1 MDRHL
6 LPDEIDQLLDG
17 EAGFGTAP
25 LRMHVRQCAECRAA
39 LEEARTLVGSLERL
53 PRLAPSA
60 AFAGGVLARVEIF
73 TPWHVAL
80 GDAVRAW
87 VPRSHPARMA
97 AGALAAV
104 VLLASGALSAWL
116 LIHTGAVAA
125 AVEMGM
131 VRWRAEA
138 LGAMGG
144 ALTGVLGASGASA
157 VRAAGSLGI
166 AAAVVALLAAMACVL
181 ALLRAV
187 ATGRWARRVHHTLPR
202 LGILVLL
209 LGASA
214 RASMA
219 QAAAADPVPQR
230 VRSTPA
236 ATTPAATTP
245 AAMSQ
250 PAAAQPAAASAHP
263 SATGLLQRP
272 PREQRSVARALGLAV
287 SWLVLLVV
295 IGVVVLRMAPAP
307 LDGVVHTVA
316 AHFTRSAVAGLVA
329 QLALLPALLLGA
341 ILLALT
347 VVGIPLV
354 PVAAIAAVVVVAGVA
369 TLGFLAMAYL
379 GGAAVLGAAG
389 RGVRA
394 RTVLLAAGLA
404 PYFALWLLAA
414 LTTRVAVLGGIL
426 YLIAVLATWAA
437 VTVGAGA
444 VILSRRPAPWMRPLA
459 PLREPAP
466 VDDFLWQTP
475 TPVSGVA
482 AARRPTPVVP
492 PRES

>member
-6 LPDEIDQLLDG
+6 LPDEVDQLLDG

-25 LRMHVRQCAECRAA
+25 LRMHVRQCAGCRAA
-39 LEEARTLVGSLERL
+39 LEEARSLVGSLERL

-60 AFAGGVLARVEIF
+60 AFSGAVLARVSIF

-80 GDAVRAW
+80 GDTVRAW
-87 VPRSHPARMA
+87 VPRSHPARVA
-97 AGALAAV
+97 AGALGAV

-116 LIHTGAVAA
+116 LIHADVVAA
-125 AVEMGM
+125 AVDMGI
-131 VRWRAEA
+131 VRWRADA
-138 LGAMGG
+138 LGAIGG
-144 ALTGVLGASGASA
+144 TLAGVLGTSGANA
-157 VRAAGSLGI
+157 VRAAGPAGI
-166 AAAVVALLAAMACVL
+166 AAAAVVLLAAAVGVL

-187 ATGRWARRVHHTLPR
+187 ATGRWTRRVHHGLPR
-202 LGILVLL
+202 LGILILL

-214 RASMA
+214 RASVA
-219 QAAAADPVPQR
+219 QSAAADPVLQR
-230 VRSTPA
+230 VSSAPA
-236 ATTPAATTP
+236 AT
-245 AAMSQ
+245 
-250 PAAAQPAAASAHP
+250 AQPATASAHP

-287 SWLVLLVV
+287 SWLVLLII

-316 AHFTRSAVAGLVA
+316 ARFTRSAVAGLVA

-347 VVGIPLV
+347 VVGIPLL

-389 RGVRA
+389 GRTVRA

-426 YLIAVLATWAA
+426 YLIAALATWAA

-444 VILSRRPAPWMRPLA
+444 VIVSRRSAPWMRPLA
-459 PLREPAP
+459 ALREPAP
-466 VDDFLWQTP
+466 VDDFIWQTP